1 VTQSDLRGPAKRLEG
16 KTALITGSARGIGFE
31 IAAVAVADLSLQD
44 SSAAAADIASRTG
57 AKTIGLALDVSKEAD
72 CDKAVEDTVKAFGK
86 VDILVNNAGI
96 TRDNLVLRMKEADFD
111 AVINVNLKGAFLM
124 AKAASRLMLKART
137 GRIINI
143 SSVVGQAGQAG
154 QANYSASKA
163 GLIGLTKS
171 LAREF
176 APRQVLVNAVAPGFI
191 RTRMTEGLKDEA
203 RAKISELI
211 PLGCMG
217 EPGDVAKAALFLAGG
232 DSAYI
237 TGQVLSVNGGLY
249 M

>member
-1 VTQSDLRGPAKRLEG
+1 
-16 KTALITGSARGIGFE
+16 
-31 IAAVAVADLSLQD
+31 
-44 SSAAAADIASRTG
+44 
-57 AKTIGLALDVSKEAD
+57 
-72 CDKAVEDTVKAFGK
+72 
-86 VDILVNNAGI
+86 
-96 TRDNLVLRMKEADFD
+96 
-111 AVINVNLKGAFLM
+111 
-124 AKAASRLMLKART
+124 MLKARA

-143 SSVVGQAGQAG
+143 SSVVGQSGQAG

-203 RAKISELI
+203 RARISEMI
-211 PLGCMG
+211 PLGRMG
-217 EPGDVAKAALFLAGG
+217 EPGEVAKAALFLAGD

-237 TGQVLSVNGGLY
+237 TGQVLAVNGGLY

>member
-1 VTQSDLRGPAKRLEG
+1 MKRLDG
-16 KTALITGSARGIGFE
+16 KTALITGAARGIGLE
-31 IAAVAVADLSLQD
+31 IALVFAAEGASVAVADLSAEE
-44 SSAAAADIASRTG
+44 AAAAARDISARTG
-57 AKTIGLALDVSKEAD
+57 AKTLGLALNVAVEAD
-72 CDKAVEDTVKAFGK
+72 CENAVAETEKAFGK
-86 VDILVNNAGI
+86 LDILVNNAGI
-96 TRDNLVLRMKEADFD
+96 TKDNLVLRMKEADFS
-111 AVINVNLKGAFLM
+111 AVMDVNLKGSFLM
-124 AKAASRLMLKART
+124 AKAAAKQMLKARA

-143 SSVVGQAGQAG
+143 SSVVGQSGQAG

-203 RAKISELI
+203 KAKIYEMI
-211 PLGCMG
+211 PLGRMG
-217 EPGDVAKAALFLAGG
+217 EPGEVARAALFLAGE

-237 TGQVLSVNGGLY
+237 TGQVLAVNGGLY

>member
-1 VTQSDLRGPAKRLEG
+1 MKRLEG
-16 KTALITGSARGIGFE
+16 KTALITGAARGIGLE
-31 IAAVAVADLSLQD
+31 IAAVFAAEGALVAIADLSAGE
-44 SSAAAADIASRTG
+44 AAAAANDIAARTG
-57 AKTIGLALDVSKEAD
+57 ARTLGLGLDVSKEAD
-72 CDKAVEDTVKAFGK
+72 CERAVQETAAAFGK

-96 TRDNLVLRMKEADFD
+96 TKDNLVLRMKEADFD
-111 AVINVNLKGAFLM
+111 SVMDVNLKGSFLM
-124 AKAASRLMLKART
+124 AKAAAKLMLKARA

-143 SSVVGQAGQAG
+143 SSVVGQSGQAG
-154 QANYSASKA
+154 QANYAASKA

-211 PLGCMG
+211 PLGRMG
-217 EPGDVAKAALFLAGG
+217 EPGEVAKAALFLAGD
-232 DSAYI
+232 DSAYV
-237 TGQVLSVNGGLY
+237 TGQVLAVNGGLY

>member
-1 VTQSDLRGPAKRLEG
+1 VNRLQG
-16 KTALITGSARGIGFE
+16 KTALITGAARGIGLE
-31 IAAVAVADLSLQD
+31 IAAAFAAEGASVAIADLSAEE
-44 SSAAAADIASRTG
+44 AAAAAKDIA
-57 AKTIGLALDVSKEAD
+57 AKTGSAAIGLGLDVSKEAD
-72 CDKAVEDTVKAFGK
+72 CERAVQETEKAFGK

-96 TRDNLVLRMKEADFD
+96 TKDNLVLRMKEADFD
-111 AVINVNLKGAFLM
+111 SVIGVNLKGSFLM
-124 AKAASRLMLKART
+124 AKAAAKLMLRART

-143 SSVVGQAGQAG
+143 SSVVGQSGQAG

-203 RAKISELI
+203 RAKISEMI
-211 PLGCMG
+211 PLGRMG
-217 EPGDVAKAALFLAGG
+217 EPGEVAKAALFLAGD

-237 TGQVLSVNGGLY
+237 TGQVLAVNGGLY

>member
-1 VTQSDLRGPAKRLEG
+1 MKRLEG
-16 KTALITGSARGIGFE
+16 KSAIVTGAARGIGLE
-31 IAAVAVADLSLQD
+31 IALAFAAEGACVAVADLNGAD
-44 SSAAAADIASRTG
+44 SAAAAAEIAAKTG
-57 AKTIGLALDVSKEAD
+57 AKTLGLALDVAREAD
-72 CDKAVEDTVKAFGK
+72 CDRAIEETAKAFGK

-96 TRDNLVLRMKEADFD
+96 TKDNLVLRMKETDFD
-111 AVINVNLKGAFLM
+111 AVISVNLKGSFLM
-124 AKAASRLMLKART
+124 AKAASKLMLKART

-143 SSVVGQAGQAG
+143 SSVVGQSGQAG

-203 RAKISELI
+203 KAKISEMI
-211 PLGCMG
+211 PLGRMG
-217 EPGDVAKAALFLAGG
+217 EPGEVAKAALFLAGE

-237 TGQVLSVNGGLY
+237 TGQVLAVNGGLY

>member
-1 VTQSDLRGPAKRLEG
+1 MKRLEG
-16 KTALITGSARGIGFE
+16 KSALITGAARGIGLE
-31 IAAVAVADLSLQD
+31 IALAFAAEGAAVAVADLSQQD
-44 SSAAAADIASRTG
+44 SAAAALQITAKTG
-57 AKTIGLALDVSKEAD
+57 AKAIGLGLDVSREAD
-72 CDKAVEDTVKAFGK
+72 CDRAVEETMKAFGK

-96 TRDNLVLRMKEADFD
+96 TKDNLVLRMKEADFD
-111 AVINVNLKGAFLM
+111 SVISVNLKGSFLM
-124 AKAASRLMLKART
+124 AKAAARPMLKARA

-143 SSVVGQAGQAG
+143 SSVVGQSGQAG

-191 RTRMTEGLKDEA
+191 RTRMTEDLKDEA
-203 RAKISELI
+203 KAKISEMI
-211 PLGCMG
+211 PLGRMG
-217 EPGDVAKAALFLAGG
+217 EPGEVAKAALFLAGD

-237 TGQVLSVNGGLY
+237 TGQVLAVNGGLY

>member
-1 VTQSDLRGPAKRLEG
+1 MKRLEG
-16 KTALITGSARGIGFE
+16 KTALITGAARGIGLE
-31 IAAVAVADLSLQD
+31 IAAAFAAEGASVALADLSLQD
-44 SSAAAADIASRTG
+44 AASAAAGIASRTG
-57 AKTIGLALDVSKEAD
+57 AKAIGLALDVSKEAD
-72 CDKAVEDTVKAFGK
+72 CEQAVGETAKAFGK

-96 TRDNLVLRMKEADFD
+96 TKDNLVLRMKETDFD
-111 AVINVNLKGAFLM
+111 AVISVNLKGAFLM
-124 AKAASRLMLKART
+124 AKAAARLMLKARA

-143 SSVVGQAGQAG
+143 SSVVGQSGQAG

-203 RAKISELI
+203 RVKISELI
-211 PLGCMG
+211 PLGRMG
-217 EPGDVAKAALFLAGG
+217 EPGDVAKAALFLAGD
-232 DSAYI
+232 DSSYI
-237 TGQVLSVNGGLY
+237 TGQVLAVNGGLY

>member
-1 VTQSDLRGPAKRLEG
+1 MKALEG
-16 KTALITGSARGIGFE
+16 KTALVTGAARGIGLE
-31 IAAVAVADLSLQD
+31 IASAFAAEGASVVVADLSAAD
-44 SSAAAADIASRTG
+44 SLAAAAGIAAKTG
-57 AKTIGLALDVSKEAD
+57 AKTLGLGLDVSKEAD
-72 CDKAVEDTVKAFGK
+72 CEAAVEETIKFFGK
-86 VDILVNNAGI
+86 LDILVNNAGI
-96 TRDNLVLRMKEADFD
+96 TKDNLVLRMKEADFD
-111 AVINVNLKGAFLM
+111 AVMSVNLKGSFLM
-124 AKAASRLMLKART
+124 CKAAAKPMLKART

-143 SSVVGQAGQAG
+143 SSVVGQTGQAG

-203 RAKISELI
+203 RAKISEMI
-211 PLGCMG
+211 PLGRMG
-217 EPGDVAKAALFLAGG
+217 EPAEVAKAALFLAGEA
-232 DSAYI
+232 SAYI
-237 TGQVLSVNGGLY
+237 TGQVLAVNGGLY

>member
-1 VTQSDLRGPAKRLEG
+1 MKRLEG
-16 KTALITGSARGIGFE
+16 KTALVTGAARGIGFE
-31 IAAVAVADLSLQD
+31 IALAFAAEGAAVVLADLSQQETE
-44 SSAAAADIASRTG
+44 AAAADITSRTG
-57 AKTIGLALDVSKEAD
+57 TKAAGLGLNVTSEAD
-72 CDKAVEDTVKAFGK
+72 CEKAVEEAQKLFGK
-86 VDILVNNAGI
+86 LDILVNNAGI
-96 TRDNLVLRMKEADFD
+96 TKDNLVLRMKETDFD
-111 AVINVNLKGAFLM
+111 AVISVNLKGSFLM
-124 AKAASRLMLKART
+124 SKAAFKVMMKARA

-143 SSVVGQAGQAG
+143 ASVVGQTGQAG

-203 RAKISELI
+203 REKISEMI
-211 PLGCMG
+211 PLGRMG
-217 EPGDVAKAALFLAGG
+217 EPGEVAKAALFLAGD

-237 TGQVLSVNGGLY
+237 TGQVLAVNGGLY

>member
-1 VTQSDLRGPAKRLEG
+1 MTLLAG
-16 KTALITGSARGIGFE
+16 KTALITGSARGIGLE
-31 IAAVAVADLSLQD
+31 IAAVFSAEGASVVIADISLQD
-44 SSAAAADIASRTG
+44 SASAAADIAARTG
-57 AKTIGLALDVSKEAD
+57 GKAIGLALDVTKEAD
-72 CDKAVEDTVKAFGK
+72 CERAVEETAKAFGK

-111 AVINVNLKGAFLM
+111 AVISVNLKGAFLM
-124 AKAASRLMLKART
+124 SKAVSKLMLKARS

-143 SSVVGQAGQAG
+143 SSVVGQSGQAG

-171 LAREF
+171 MAREF

-191 RTRMTEGLKDEA
+191 RTRMTEALKPEA
-203 RAKISELI
+203 REKISELI
-211 PLGCMG
+211 PLGRMG

>member
-1 VTQSDLRGPAKRLEG
+1 MKRLDG

-31 IAAVAVADLSLQD
+31 IARAFAAEGAAVAVADLSLEE
-44 SSAAAADIASRTG
+44 AAAAAAAIAAGTG
-57 AKTIGLALDVSKEAD
+57 ARTLGLGLDVASEPS
-72 CDKAVEDTVKAFGK
+72 CQRAVEETVKIFGK

-96 TRDNLVLRMKEADFD
+96 TRDNLVLRMKETDFD
-111 AVINVNLKGAFLM
+111 AVISVNLKGSFLM
-124 AKAASRLMLKART
+124 AKAAARLMLKARS

-143 SSVVGQAGQAG
+143 ASVVGQAGQAG

-163 GLIGLTKS
+163 GIIGLTKS

-176 APRQVLVNAVAPGFI
+176 APRQVLVNAIAPGFI
-191 RTRMTEGLKDEA
+191 STRMTEGLKEEA
-203 RAKISELI
+203 RAKIAEMI
-211 PLGCMG
+211 PLGRIG
-217 EPGDVAKAALFLAGG
+217 EPGEVAKAALFLAGG

-237 TGQVLSVNGGLY
+237 TGQVLAVNGGLY

>member
-1 VTQSDLRGPAKRLEG
+1 MKSLEG
-16 KTALITGSARGIGFE
+16 KSALVTGAARGIGYE
-31 IAAVAVADLSLQD
+31 IAAAFAAQGAAVAVADVSAEE
-44 SSAAAADIASRTG
+44 SAAAAARIAAATG
-57 AKTIGLALDVSKEAD
+57 AKAVGLALDVTNGEDCERAVQEAQ
-72 CDKAVEDTVKAFGK
+72 KLFGK
-86 VDILVNNAGI
+86 LDILVNNAGI
-96 TRDNLVLRMKEADFD
+96 TRDNLVLRMKETDFD
-111 AVINVNLKGAFLM
+111 AVLGVNLKGAFLM
-124 AKAASRLMLKART
+124 AKAAAKPMLKARS

-143 SSVVGQAGQAG
+143 ASVVGQTGQAG

-191 RTRMTEGLKDEA
+191 RTRMTESLKDEA
-203 RAKISELI
+203 RAKISEMI
-211 PLGCMG
+211 PLGRMG
-217 EPGDVAKAALFLAGG
+217 EPGEVAKAALFLAGD

-237 TGQVLSVNGGLY
+237 TGQVLAVNGGLY

>member
-1 VTQSDLRGPAKRLEG
+1 MKRLEG
-16 KTALITGSARGIGFE
+16 KTAVITGAARGIGLE
-31 IAAVAVADLSLQD
+31 IAAAFAAEGASVTIADLSLQD
-44 SSAAAADIASRTG
+44 SEAAAADIAARTG
-57 AKTIGLALDVSKEAD
+57 AGTLGLALDVSKEAD
-72 CDKAVEDTVKAFGK
+72 CEKAVADTVAAFGK

-96 TRDNLVLRMKEADFD
+96 TKDGLVLRMKETDFD
-111 AVINVNLKGAFLM
+111 SVISVNLKGAFLM
-124 AKAASRLMLKART
+124 SKAVSKFMLKARS
-137 GRIINI
+137 GRIVNI
-143 SSVVGQAGQAG
+143 SSIVGLTGQAG

-191 RTRMTEGLKDEA
+191 RTRMTEDLKDEA
-203 RAKISELI
+203 KAKISELI
-211 PLGCMG
+211 PLGRIG

-232 DSAYI
+232 DSVYI

>member
-1 VTQSDLRGPAKRLEG
+1 MKRLEG
-16 KTALITGSARGIGFE
+16 KTALVTGAARGIGLE
-31 IAAVAVADLSLQD
+31 IAAAFAAEGAAVAVADLSQEE
-44 SSAAAADIASRTG
+44 SAAAAAEIAAKTG
-57 AKTIGLALDVSKEAD
+57 ARAIGLGLDVTKEAD
-72 CDKAVEDTVKAFGK
+72 CERAIAETEKAFGK

-96 TRDNLVLRMKEADFD
+96 TKDNLVLRMKEADFD
-111 AVINVNLKGAFLM
+111 AVIGVNLKGAFLM
-124 AKAASRLMLKART
+124 SKAAAKLMLRARA

-143 SSVVGQAGQAG
+143 SSVVGQSGQAG

-191 RTRMTEGLKDEA
+191 RTRMTDGLKDEA
-203 RAKISELI
+203 KAKISEMI
-211 PLGCMG
+211 PLGRMG
-217 EPGDVAKAALFLAGG
+217 EPGEVAKAALFLAGD

-237 TGQVLSVNGGLY
+237 TGQVLAVNGGLY

>member
-1 VTQSDLRGPAKRLEG
+1 MKRLEG
-16 KTALITGSARGIGFE
+16 KTALVTGAARGIGLE
-31 IAAVAVADLSLQD
+31 IALAFAAEGASVAVADLSQAD
-44 SSAAAADIASRTG
+44 SAAAAADIAAKTG
-57 AKTIGLALDVSKEAD
+57 ARTLGLGLDVSREAD
-72 CDKAVEDTVKAFGK
+72 CEKAVEETEKAFGRLD
-86 VDILVNNAGI
+86 VLVNNAGI
-96 TRDNLVLRMKEADFD
+96 TKDNLVLRMKEADFS
-111 AVINVNLKGAFLM
+111 AVIDVNLKGSFLM
-124 AKAASRLMLKART
+124 AKAASKLMLKARS

-143 SSVVGQAGQAG
+143 ASVVGQSGQAG

-203 RAKISELI
+203 KTKISEMI
-211 PLGCMG
+211 PLGRMG
-217 EPGDVAKAALFLAGG
+217 EAGEVAKAALFLAGE

-237 TGQVLSVNGGLY
+237 TGQVLAVNGGLY

>member
-1 VTQSDLRGPAKRLEG
+1 MKRLEG
-16 KTALITGSARGIGFE
+16 KSALVTGAARGIGLE
-31 IAAVAVADLSLQD
+31 IAMTLAAEGAAVAVADLSQAD
-44 SSAAAADIASRTG
+44 CAAAAADIAAKTG
-57 AKTIGLALDVSKEAD
+57 AKTLGLGLNVAVEAD
-72 CDKAVEDTVKAFGK
+72 CEKALEETAKAFGK

-96 TRDNLVLRMKEADFD
+96 TKDNLVLRMKEADFD
-111 AVINVNLKGAFLM
+111 SVISVNLKGAFLM
-124 AKAASRLMLKART
+124 SKAAAKLMLKARA

-143 SSVVGQAGQAG
+143 SSVVGQSGQAG

-176 APRQVLVNAVAPGFI
+176 APRGVLVNAVAPGFI

-211 PLGCMG
+211 PLGRMG
-217 EPGDVAKAALFLAGG
+217 EPAEVAKAALFLAGD

-237 TGQVLSVNGGLY
+237 TGQVLAVNGGLY

>member
-1 VTQSDLRGPAKRLEG
+1 MTLLAG

-31 IAAVAVADLSLQD
+31 IAAAFAAEGASVVIADISLQD
-44 SSAAAADIASRTG
+44 SAAAAADIAARTG
-57 AKTIGLALDVSKEAD
+57 GKAIGLALDVTKEAD
-72 CDKAVEDTVKAFGK
+72 CERAVEETAKAFGK

-96 TRDNLVLRMKEADFD
+96 TKDNLVLRMKEADFD
-111 AVINVNLKGAFLM
+111 AVISVNLKGAFLM
-124 AKAASRLMLKART
+124 SKAASRLMLKARA

-143 SSVVGQAGQAG
+143 SSVVGQSGQAG

-171 LAREF
+171 MAREF

-191 RTRMTEGLKDEA
+191 RTRMTEGLKEEA
-203 RAKISELI
+203 REKISELI
-211 PLGCMG
+211 PLGRMG

>member
-1 VTQSDLRGPAKRLEG
+1 VKALEG
-16 KTALITGSARGIGFE
+16 KTALVTGAARGIGLE
-31 IAAVAVADLSLQD
+31 IASAFAAEGASVVVADLSAAD
-44 SSAAAADIASRTG
+44 SLAAAAGIAAKTG
-57 AKTIGLALDVSKEAD
+57 AKTLGLGLDVSKEAD
-72 CDKAVEDTVKAFGK
+72 CEAAVEETIKFFGK
-86 VDILVNNAGI
+86 LDILVNNAGI
-96 TRDNLVLRMKEADFD
+96 TKDNLVLRMKEADFD
-111 AVINVNLKGAFLM
+111 AVMSVNLKGSFLM
-124 AKAASRLMLKART
+124 CKAAAKPMLKART

-143 SSVVGQAGQAG
+143 SSVVGQTGQAG

-203 RAKISELI
+203 RAKISEMI
-211 PLGCMG
+211 PLGRMG
-217 EPGDVAKAALFLAGG
+217 EPAEVAKAALFLAGEA
-232 DSAYI
+232 SAYI
-237 TGQVLSVNGGLY
+237 TGQVLAVNGGLY

>member
-1 VTQSDLRGPAKRLEG
+1 MKRLEG
-16 KTALITGSARGIGFE
+16 KSALVTGAARGIGLE
-31 IAAVAVADLSLQD
+31 IALAFAAEGAAVAVADLSQQD
-44 SSAAAADIASRTG
+44 SAAAAEQITAKTG
-57 AKTIGLALDVSKEAD
+57 AKAIGLGLDVSKEAD
-72 CDKAVEDTVKAFGK
+72 CDRAVEETLKAFGK

-96 TRDNLVLRMKEADFD
+96 TKDNLVLRMKEADFD
-111 AVINVNLKGAFLM
+111 SVISVNLKGSFLM
-124 AKAASRLMLKART
+124 AKAAARPMLKARA

-143 SSVVGQAGQAG
+143 SSVVGQSGQAG

-191 RTRMTEGLKDEA
+191 RTRMTEDLKDEA
-203 RAKISELI
+203 KAKISEMI
-211 PLGCMG
+211 PLGRMG
-217 EPGDVAKAALFLAGG
+217 EPGEVAKAALFLAGD

-237 TGQVLSVNGGLY
+237 TGQVLAVNGGLY

>member
-1 VTQSDLRGPAKRLEG
+1 VKRLEG
-16 KTALITGSARGIGFE
+16 KTAIVTGAARGIGLE
-31 IAAVAVADLSLQD
+31 IAMAFAAEGACVAVADLEVKD
-44 SSAAAADIASRTG
+44 SAAAAAEIAAKTG
-57 AKTIGLALDVSKEAD
+57 AKTLGLGLDVSKEAD
-72 CDKAVEDTVKAFGK
+72 CDRAIEETQKAFGK

-96 TRDNLVLRMKEADFD
+96 TKDNLVLRMKEADFD
-111 AVINVNLKGAFLM
+111 AVISVNLKGSFLM

-143 SSVVGQAGQAG
+143 SSVVGQSGQAG

-203 RAKISELI
+203 KAKISEMI
-211 PLGCMG
+211 PLGRMG
-217 EPGDVAKAALFLAGG
+217 EPGEVAKAALFLAGD

-237 TGQVLSVNGGLY
+237 TGQVLAVNGGLY

>member
-1 VTQSDLRGPAKRLEG
+1 MKRLEG
-16 KTALITGSARGIGFE
+16 KTALITGAARGIGLE
-31 IAAVAVADLSLQD
+31 IAAVFAAEGALVAVADLSQEE
-44 SSAAAADIASRTG
+44 AAAAARDIAVKTG
-57 AKTIGLALDVSKEAD
+57 AKTIGLGLDVSKEAD
-72 CDKAVEDTVKAFGK
+72 CERAVRETETAFGK

-96 TRDNLVLRMKEADFD
+96 TKDNLVLRMKEADFD
-111 AVINVNLKGAFLM
+111 AVISVNLKGSFLM
-124 AKAASRLMLKART
+124 AKAAAKLMLKARA

-143 SSVVGQAGQAG
+143 SSVVGQSGQAG

-203 RAKISELI
+203 RAKISEMI
-211 PLGCMG
+211 PLGRMG
-217 EPGDVAKAALFLAGG
+217 EPGEVAKAALFLAGE

-237 TGQVLSVNGGLY
+237 TGQVLAVNGGLY

>member
-1 VTQSDLRGPAKRLEG
+1 MKRLEG
-16 KTALITGSARGIGFE
+16 KTALVTGAARGIGLE
-31 IAAVAVADLSLQD
+31 IALAFAAEGASVAVADLSQAD
-44 SSAAAADIASRTG
+44 SAAAAADIAAKTG
-57 AKTIGLALDVSKEAD
+57 AKTLGLGLDVSKEAD
-72 CDKAVEDTVKAFGK
+72 CERAVAEAEQAFGRL
-86 VDILVNNAGI
+86 DILVNNAGI
-96 TRDNLVLRMKEADFD
+96 TKDNLVLRMKEADFS
-111 AVINVNLKGAFLM
+111 AVIDVNLKGAFLM
-124 AKAASRLMLKART
+124 AKAASKLMLKARS

-143 SSVVGQAGQAG
+143 SSVVGQSGQAG

-191 RTRMTEGLKDEA
+191 RTRMTETLKDEA
-203 RAKISELI
+203 KAKISEMI
-211 PLGCMG
+211 PLGRMG
-217 EPGDVAKAALFLAGG
+217 EPGEVAKAALFLASD

-237 TGQVLSVNGGLY
+237 TGQVLAVNGGLY

>member
-1 VTQSDLRGPAKRLEG
+1 MKRLEG
-16 KTALITGSARGIGFE
+16 KTALITGAARGIGFE
-31 IAAVAVADLSLQD
+31 MASLFAAEGASVAIADISQQD
-44 SSAAAADIASRTG
+44 SEAAAADIAAKTG
-57 AKTIGLALDVSKEAD
+57 AKTIGLGLDVSKEAD
-72 CDKAVEDTVKAFGK
+72 CVRAVEETAKAFGK

-96 TRDNLVLRMKEADFD
+96 TKDNLALRMKEADFD
-111 AVINVNLKGAFLM
+111 SVISVNLKGAFLM
-124 AKAASRLMLKART
+124 SKAAAKLMLKART

-143 SSVVGQAGQAG
+143 SSVVGQTGQAG

-203 RAKISELI
+203 RTKISELI
-211 PLGCMG
+211 PLGRMG
-217 EPGDVAKAALFLAGG
+217 EPGEVAKAALFLAGG

-237 TGQVLSVNGGLY
+237 TGQVLAVNGGLY

>member
-1 VTQSDLRGPAKRLEG
+1 VKRLEG
-16 KTALITGSARGIGFE
+16 KSALVTGAARGIGYE
-31 IAAVAVADLSLQD
+31 IALAFAAEGAFVAVADLSQTD
-44 SSAAAADIASRTG
+44 SAAAAADIAAKTG
-57 AKTIGLALDVSKEAD
+57 AKTAGLGLDVSKEAD
-72 CDKAVEDTVKAFGK
+72 CEKAIEETEKAFGK

-96 TRDNLVLRMKEADFD
+96 TKDNLVLRMKETDFD
-111 AVINVNLKGAFLM
+111 AVISVNLKGSFLM
-124 AKAASRLMLKART
+124 AKAAAKPMLKARA

-143 SSVVGQAGQAG
+143 SSVVGQSGQAG

-176 APRQVLVNAVAPGFI
+176 APRGVLVNAVAPGFI
-191 RTRMTEGLKDEA
+191 RTRMTDGLKDEA
-203 RAKISELI
+203 KAKISEMI
-211 PLGCMG
+211 PLGRMG
-217 EPGDVAKAALFLAGG
+217 EPGEVAKAALFLASD

-237 TGQVLSVNGGLY
+237 TGQVLAVNGGLY

>member
-1 VTQSDLRGPAKRLEG
+1 LKRLEG
-16 KTALITGSARGIGFE
+16 KAAIVTGAARGIGLE
-31 IAAVAVADLSLQD
+31 IAMAFAAEGASVAVADLDGAD
-44 SSAAAADIASRTG
+44 STAAAEAITARTG
-57 AKTIGLALDVSKEAD
+57 AKTLGLGLDVSKEAD
-72 CDKAVEDTVKAFGK
+72 CDRAIEDTAKAFGK

-96 TRDNLVLRMKEADFD
+96 TKDNLVLRMKAEDFD
-111 AVINVNLKGAFLM
+111 SVISVNLKGSFLM

-143 SSVVGQAGQAG
+143 SSVVGQSGQAG

-203 RAKISELI
+203 KAKISEMI
-211 PLGCMG
+211 PLGRMG
-217 EPGDVAKAALFLAGG
+217 EPGEVAKAALFLAGE

-237 TGQVLSVNGGLY
+237 TGQVLAVNGGLY

>member
-1 VTQSDLRGPAKRLEG
+1 MKRLEG
-16 KTALITGSARGIGFE
+16 KSALVTGAARGIGLE
-31 IAAVAVADLSLQD
+31 IALAFAAEGAAVAVADLSQQD
-44 SSAAAADIASRTG
+44 SAAAAGQITAKTG
-57 AKTIGLALDVSKEAD
+57 ARAIGLGLDVSKEAD
-72 CDKAVEDTVKAFGK
+72 CERAVEETVKAFGK

-96 TRDNLVLRMKEADFD
+96 TKDNLVLRMKEADFD
-111 AVINVNLKGAFLM
+111 SVISVNLKGSFLM
-124 AKAASRLMLKART
+124 AKAAARPMLKARA

-143 SSVVGQAGQAG
+143 SSVVGQSGQAG

-191 RTRMTEGLKDEA
+191 RTRMTEDLKDEA
-203 RAKISELI
+203 KAKISEMI
-211 PLGCMG
+211 PLGRMG
-217 EPGDVAKAALFLAGG
+217 EPGEVAKAALFLAGD

-237 TGQVLSVNGGLY
+237 TGQVLAVNGGLY